1 MVAGKRAAARTCPL
15 GMDAIIRPCM
25 PLQKTSGI
33 LLRRRHHKLQYYQAS
48 VVSEELLQTTPQ
60 SIGKYEYFKLG
71 ATTLRQLVNYG
82 KIKKTSAVAKLLNKK
97 PDGILT
103 RLGRVVA
110 VVEYKQPSKLQTAAH
125 IKKAI
130 QQEISVAKSL
140 CNALIV
146 TDGSKT
152 IWINAQRDERIRDQ
166 AGNELATLF
175 HPQNIGNVNQL
186 EVVLDQVCESINKK
200 NSQLT
205 SSTVVDPT
213 PLASR
218 LWQTIW
224 VATGKSPVKCLYNVV
239 ELFIFK
245 FLSDLKVLD
254 PDFAFAKVYERSKV
268 NQEKALEFYAANTRP
283 EIIKLFPKSELDGT
297 TIINGTIFVTE
308 VGAPNLTQATL
319 FARSLEHLNKYGE
332 EFGSLTRIDKQFKTK
347 LYESFLKQEVEALGQ
362 YFTPRSVVQSVIR
375 MGGFADPGYSFAAKR
390 YCDPFCGVGGF
401 PLELINLNE
410 GMQNALRP
418 KNSGKIEPNFIL
430 HGFDKGFERDDER
443 TIILAKANMLI
454 YIAEILFANPQCTQ
468 SFAEIFNTTF
478 RLFKDNLGTFGHII
492 STESEKYDVIL
503 SNPPYV
509 TSGSSII
516 KEELQK
522 KAETKSAYKVNAL
535 GLEGL
540 SIEWIVNSLKV
551 GGRAFVIIPDG
562 ILGRGNGNK
571 LRDFILERCFLEGIV
586 ALPPR
591 TFFSN
596 AELTFIMAVTK
607 KPEPID
613 GQWAKQTEPV
623 FTYLV
628 SNIGERLT
636 SVRREE
642 IAENDLPEMEKLF
655 KVFMGAKSSSKEIL
669 ERESARCKIQPIS
682 KFKSPN
688 HWVVDRWW
696 SNEERIQL
704 GLVEEIKPVSAK
716 EIAQDM
722 AALQKKLK
730 GVKDLYDKNVKIG
743 ASKKVTL
750 GDTTLFELSIGARV
764 LRSDL
769 SQDDTLIPVFSSN
782 VSLPFGYVTHQT
794 FKSYDEPTIIWGI
807 DGNFDF
813 SLKPKGYKFSFT
825 DHCGA
830 IRLKSKKISAEYLL
844 YALRHQAVVESFDR
858 SFRASLT
865 NMKKFTV
872 ELPTLNDK
880 SFDLSRQKKLA
891 DRFAAVDKALLELLE
906 AKKEFDNKFKRFTAP
921 MAFLS

>member
-1 MVAGKRAAARTCPL
+1 M
-15 GMDAIIRPCM
+15 
-25 PLQKTSGI
+25 
-33 LLRRRHHKLQYYQAS
+33 
-48 VVSEELLQTTPQ
+48 SEELLQTTPQ

-71 ATTLRQLVNYG
+71 ATTLGQLVKHG
-82 KIKKTSAVAKLLNKK
+82 KIKKTAAVGKLINKK

-103 RLGRVVA
+103 HLGRVVA
-110 VVEYKQPSKLQTAAH
+110 VVEYKQPSTLKTPAQ
-125 IKKAI
+125 IKRAI
-130 QQEISVAKSL
+130 EQEVHVAKAL
-140 CNALIV
+140 CNVLIV

-152 IWINAQRDERIRDQ
+152 LWVNSQREERIRDRF
-166 AGNELATLF
+166 GNELAMVF
-175 HPQNIGNVNQL
+175 HPQNIGNINQL
-186 EVVLDQVCESINKK
+186 EAVLDQVCASVDKS
-200 NSQLT
+200 NSQLA
-205 SSTVVDPT
+205 SSTVIDPT
-213 PLASR
+213 PLATR

-254 PDFAFAKVYERSKV
+254 ADYAFANVYERSKV
-268 NQEKALEFYAANTRP
+268 SHETALEFYATNTRR
-283 EIIKLFPKSELDGT
+283 EILKLFPKSTLDGT

-308 VGAPNLTQATL
+308 TGAPNLTQATL

-332 EFGSLTRIDKQFKTK
+332 EFGSLTQIDKQFKTK

-375 MGGFADPGYSFAAKR
+375 MGAFDEPSYAFAGKR

-418 KNSGKIEPNFIL
+418 KASGKIAPNFTL

-454 YIAEILFANPQCTQ
+454 YIAETLFANPQCTQ
-468 SFAEIFNTTF
+468 SFADVFNSTF

-492 STESEKYDVIL
+492 TDESEKYDVIL

-516 KEELQK
+516 KEELQSKEATK
-522 KAETKSAYKVNAL
+522 KAYKINAL

-540 SIEWIVNSLKV
+540 SMEWIVNSLKF
-551 GGRAFVIIPDG
+551 GGRAFVVIPDG
-562 ILGRGNGNK
+562 ILGRANGNK
-571 LRDFILERCFLEGIV
+571 LRDFMLHHCFLDGIV

-596 AELTFIMAVTK
+596 AELTYILAITK
-607 KPEPID
+607 KPEPVD
-613 GQWAKQTEPV
+613 GHWVEQTAPV

-642 IAENDLPEMEKLF
+642 IPENDLPEMEKLF
-655 KVFMGAKSSSKEIL
+655 KVFMASKTSSKKML
-669 ERESARCKIQPIS
+669 EAESGRCKIQPIG
-682 KFKSPN
+682 KFAGPN

-696 SNEERIQL
+696 SNEERVEL
-704 GLVEEIKPVSAK
+704 GISEDLKPVSAE
-716 EIAQDM
+716 EIAKDM
-722 AALQKKLK
+722 ADLNKMLK
-730 GVKDLYDKNVKIG
+730 SVKELYAKNTLIG
-743 ASKKVTL
+743 NAKSVTL
-750 GDTTLFELSIGARV
+750 GDISLFSMSIGERV
-764 LRSDL
+764 LRKDL
-769 SQDDTLIPVFSSN
+769 SQDNTLVPVFSSN
-782 VSLPFGYVTHQT
+782 VAQPFGYVAHKS
-794 FKSYDEPTIIWGI
+794 FASYDEPTIIWGI

-813 SLKPKGYKFSFT
+813 SLKQKGYEFSIT

-830 IRLKSKKISAEYLL
+830 LRLKSKKLSSEYLL
-844 YALRHQAVVESFDR
+844 YALRHQAVIESFDR

-872 ELPTLNDK
+872 EVPILDDET
-880 SFDLSRQKKLA
+880 FDLARQKTLA
-891 DRFAAVDKALLELLE
+891 KQFAAVDKALLDLRE
-906 AKKEFDNKFKRFTAP
+906 AKTNFDEKFRRFTAP
-921 MAFLS
+921 MAFLA